1 MTFKTSNTS
10 VTCDRAVQIP
20 SSRPPWRLN
29 SLLWCQLFVGRQ
41 YETWLNVSILAPR
54 FKRCLLHCRRN
65 CAPLAK
71 SQNIVIGIVSRLRA
85 GQQWNLGSVPDRGSV
100 LSLIKSA
107 QTGSGFLQPSYS
119 TGTGDILP
127 GVEWPKCETYH
138 SLHKVAQWRTD
149 GTVWQD

>member
-138 SLHKVAQWRTD
+138 SLHKVAQ
-149 GTVWQD
+149 